1 MEISQV
7 IDRIESGVLVLPMFQ
22 RGYVWNRPQVKNLF
36 RSLYLGYP
44 VGGLLIW
51 ETEAGSTDVRAGQA
65 VGSGTIN
72 LLLDGQ
78 QRATSLYGVIKGDSP
93 MFFEGDANAFKDL
106 YFHLD
111 HEEFEFRSPVKMALD
126 SRWVSVTEL
135 FEPRAI
141 SRKMRELENSGA
153 YTEDQLEYYRD
164 RAQKIVNIP
173 RIVIPDETLTAKEI
187 DTDTAVEI
195 FNEVN
200 SGGKKLTKGDLALA
214 RIGAQWPEVREEMR
228 RRLEKWE
235 ANRFKADRDWL
246 LRCITAIA
254 ANNSQ
259 YEELRGKSISD
270 IQQALELAEPAIDRL
285 LEATQTYLGMDD
297 NKAHKSK
304 QAFPPMVKY
313 LVNNNGDFPDDA
325 AKARLLHW
333 YITASIWGRFSGP
346 VETLINQDLTA
357 LRSDDP
363 IAVLRQNFIKDQ
375 GDRRVSPEN
384 FDFNRSSARFYSLL
398 HILSHAGGAKDW
410 GTGQLLTEQAQDSS
424 SALELHHIFPKSY
437 LRNNGISPNDAN
449 QCGNLAFQTRNTNR
463 GIRDRNPAD
472 YMPEIAEHH
481 PGVLESQWVP
491 NNPELWKVENYH
503 EFLKE
508 RRRLLAEAANAFLGV
523 LSAGNLPSAVSA
535 TVYGELDD
543 DEEEKTLDDLNRFVT
558 EHGLPAGELGYE
570 IVDPNTAEA
579 TVLDLAWPNGLQDGL
594 SEKVAVLINEENS
607 VRIAAN
613 KAGFGK
619 VFTGRDEFREYVRKD
634 ILGEEEEE
642 EGDAPA

>member
-1 MEISQV
+1 
-7 IDRIESGVLVLPMFQ
+7 
-22 RGYVWNRPQVKNLF
+22 
-36 RSLYLGYP
+36 
-44 VGGLLIW
+44 
-51 ETEAGSTDVRAGQA
+51 
-65 VGSGTIN
+65 
-72 LLLDGQ
+72 
-78 QRATSLYGVIKGDSP
+78 
-93 MFFEGDANAFKDL
+93 
-106 YFHLD
+106 
-111 HEEFEFRSPVKMALD
+111 MALD

-153 YTEDQLEYYRD
+153 YTDDQLEDYRD

-173 RIVIPDETLTAKEI
+173 RIAIPDETLTAKEI
-187 DTDTAVEI
+187 DTDAAVEI

-214 RIGAQWPEVREEMR
+214 RIGAQWPEIREEMR
-228 RRLEKWE
+228 QRLEKWE
-235 ANRFKADRDWL
+235 ASRFKADRDWL
-246 LRCITAIA
+246 LRCITAIV

-259 YEELRGKSISD
+259 YEELKGKSISE

-297 NKAHKSK
+297 NKVHKSK

-333 YITASIWGRFSGP
+333 YISASIWGRFSGP
-346 VETLINQDLTA
+346 VETAINRDLTA

-363 IAVLRQNFIKDQ
+363 IAALRQNLIREQ
-375 GDRRVSPEN
+375 GDRRISHEN
-384 FDFNRSSARFYSLL
+384 FDFNRSTGRFYSLL
-398 HILSHAGGAKDW
+398 HILSHAGGARDW
-410 GTGQLLTEQAQDSS
+410 GTGQLLTGQDQDGSN
-424 SALELHHIFPKSY
+424 ALELHHIFPKSY
-437 LRNNGISPNDAN
+437 LRDNRILPNDAN
-449 QCGNLAFQTRNTNR
+449 KCGNLAFQTRNTNR

-472 YMPEIAEHH
+472 YMPEIAAHH

-508 RRRLLAEAANAFLGV
+508 RRRLLAEAANEFLNA
-523 LSAGNLPSAVSA
+523 LSGGNLPSAVSA
-535 TVYGELDD
+535 AVYGELDD
-543 DEEEKTLDDLNRFVT
+543 DEEEKILDTLNRFVT

-570 IVDPNTAEA
+570 IFDLNTGEPILLDGEPIP
-579 TVLDLAWPNGLQDGL
+579 LDLAWPNGLQDGL
-594 SEKVAVLINEENS
+594 SEKVAVLINEDNS

-613 KAGFGK
+613 NAGFGK
-619 VFTGRDEFREYVRKD
+619 VFTDPDEFQKYVLKN
-634 ILGEEEEE
+634 ILGEA
-642 EGDAPA
+642 EGEDGLA

>member
-7 IDRIESGVLVLPMFQ
+7 LDRIESGVLVLPMFQ

-78 QRATSLYGVIKGDSP
+78 QRATSLYGVVKGDSP
-93 MFFEGDANAFKDL
+93 KFFEGDANAFKDL
-106 YFHLD
+106 YFHLAD
-111 HEEFEFRSPVKMALD
+111 EEFEFRSPVKMALD

-153 YTEDQLEYYRD
+153 YTDEQVDNYRY
-164 RAQKIVNIP
+164 RAQKIANIP
-173 RIVIPDETLTAKEI
+173 RIVIPDQTLTAREI

-235 ANRFKADRDWL
+235 AIGFKADRDWL
-246 LRCITAIA
+246 LRCITAIV

-333 YITASIWGRFSGP
+333 YISASIWGRFSGP
-346 VETLINQDLTA
+346 VETLINQDLAA
-357 LRSDDP
+357 LRANNSVE
-363 IAVLRQNFIKDQ
+363 ALRQNLTRDQ
-375 GDRRVSPEN
+375 GDRSVSPDN
-384 FDFNRSSARFYSLL
+384 FDFNRSTGRFYSLL
-398 HILSHAGGAKDW
+398 HILSHAGGARDW

-508 RRRLLAEAANAFLGV
+508 RRRLLAEAANAFLGI

-558 EHGLPAGELGYE
+558 DHGLPAGELGYE
-570 IVDPNTAEA
+570 IVDSNTGEA

-594 SEKVAVLINEENS
+594 SEKVAVLINEDNS

-613 KAGFGK
+613 KAEFGK
-619 VFTGRDEFREYVRKD
+619 VFTDPDEFREYVRKD
-634 ILGEEEEE
+634 ILGEEEDEE
-642 EGDAPA
+642 APA

>member
-7 IDRIESGVLVLPMFQ
+7 IDRIESGALALPMFQ
-22 RGYVWNRPQVKNLF
+22 RGYVWNRPQVKKLF
-36 RSLYLGYP
+36 RSLYRGYP
-44 VGGLLIW
+44 VGGFLIW
-51 ETEAGSTDVRAGQA
+51 ETEADSTDVRAGQA

-93 MFFEGDANAFKDL
+93 KFFEGDANAFKDL

-111 HEEFEFRSPVKMALD
+111 DEEFEFRSPVKMALD
-126 SRWVSVTEL
+126 TRWVSVTEL

-173 RIVIPDETLTAKEI
+173 RIAIPDQTLTAKEI
-187 DTDTAVEI
+187 DTDAAVEI

-200 SGGKKLTKGDLALA
+200 SGGKRLKKGELALA
-214 RIGAQWPEVREEMR
+214 RIGAQWPWVREEMR
-228 RRLEKWE
+228 QRLAKWE
-235 ANRFKADRDWL
+235 AKGFKADRDWL
-246 LRCITAIA
+246 LRCITAIVA
-254 ANNSQ
+254 DNSQ
-259 YEELRGKSISD
+259 YEELRRKSIPA

-297 NKAHKSK
+297 DKVHKSK
-304 QAFPPMVKY
+304 QSFPPMVKY

-333 YITASIWGRFSGP
+333 YIGASIRGRFSGP
-346 VETLINQDLTA
+346 VETVINQDLAA

-363 IAVLRQNFIKDQ
+363 IESLRQNLIREQ
-375 GDRRVSPEN
+375 GDRSVSPED
-384 FDFNRSSARFYSLL
+384 FDFNSSTARFYSLL
-398 HILSHAGGAKDW
+398 HILSHAGGARDW
-410 GTGQLLTEQAQDSS
+410 GTGQLLTGQDQGNG

-437 LRNNGISPNDAN
+437 LRNNGVLAKDAN
-449 QCGNLAFQTRNTNR
+449 NCGNWTFQTRNTNR

-472 YMPEIAEHH
+472 YMPEIAALH

-491 NNPELWKVENYH
+491 NDPELWTVEKYG

-508 RRRLLAEAANAFLGV
+508 RRRLLAEAANKFLEA
-523 LSAGNLPSAVSA
+523 LSEGNLPSAVSA

-543 DEEEKTLDDLNRFVT
+543 DEEEKILDDLYSFLT

-570 IVDPNTAEA
+570 ILDSNTGEA
-579 TVLDLAWPNGLQDGL
+579 TVLDLAWPNGLQDGF
-594 SEKVAVLINEENS
+594 SEKVAVLIYEDDS
-607 VRIAAN
+607 VRIAAY
-613 KAGFGK
+613 KADFSK
-619 VFTGRDEFREYVRKD
+619 VFTDPDEFREYVRKD
-634 ILGEEEEE
+634 ILGEEEE
-642 EGDAPA
+642 GDAPA